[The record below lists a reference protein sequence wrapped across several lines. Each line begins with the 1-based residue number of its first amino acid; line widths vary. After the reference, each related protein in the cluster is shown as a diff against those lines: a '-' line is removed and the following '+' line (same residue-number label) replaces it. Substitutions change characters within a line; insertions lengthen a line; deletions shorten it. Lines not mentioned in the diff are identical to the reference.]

1 MTSPKLKVSQR
12 GITTNT
18 RKLAERD
25 GERSLSV
32 VAGRQTGK
40 AATPSRLSDTKA
52 LSLTLEVLE
61 QHAAGERD
69 DVCTLTRSLLPS
81 PDTQHRPCQK

>member
-12 GITTNT
+12 GT
-18 RKLAERD
+18 RKLGERD

-40 AATPSRLSDTKA
+40 AASPWRLSDTKA
-52 LSLTLEVLE
+52 LS
-61 QHAAGERD
+61 D
-69 DVCTLTRSLLPS
+69 FRSP
-81 PDTQHRPCQK
+81 